1 MLASVS
7 VVIAHCV
14 HFWVSRFHR
23 NRELLSL
30 DWLCA
35 VVDQFTRFT
44 VPVFFFLSGFGLT
57 LQVMEKGL
65 TLKRYYRHR
74 LFKILAPFA
83 AWSAITSI
91 RHVDWF
97 AALSWEA
104 NPWGSFGALLKFLF
118 VRGFDYQYYFLIV
131 IFQFYLIYPFV
142 YKLGRSR
149 LWMGIF
155 LVLHLSLLSPME
167 YFLGLAGLKL
177 PALHSNA
184 LLYHWFY
191 CFAGIYAAYHK
202 DFLAA
207 QAKRLGRRGVAVF
220 WGLVFALLNGEFLAN
235 IGLGKMLSE
244 VDHFNR
250 WSVVLYCAAS
260 LMLFIEFKPWVQARI
275 YGNPGFRFLFTHVAP
290 YTFFVYL
297 AHTHLLRAVDFL
309 FWEDNFLDMANRIV
323 LVVGGSYLLAWFCQ
337 WLLEDFPRARLYLGL
352 PGKPVLVWSGLPGV
366 ARLIR
371 AAKSVAGQQPA
382 RSMNREPALE
392 TPSESRR

>member
-14 HFWVSRFHR
+14 HFWVSRFHK
-23 NRELLSL
+23 NRDFLSM

-97 AALSWEA
+97 ATLPWET
-104 NPWGSFGALLKFLF
+104 NPWGSVGAILRFLF
-118 VRGFDYQYYFLIV
+118 VDGFDYQYYFLIV
-131 IFQFYLIYPFV
+131 IFQFYLVYPFV

-155 LVLHLSLLSPME
+155 LVLHLSILSPVE
-167 YFLGLAGLKL
+167 FFLGLAGLKL
-177 PALHSNA
+177 PAIHSN
-184 LLYHWFY
+184 LLVYHWFY

-202 DFLAA
+202 DLLVA
-207 QAKRLGRRGVAVF
+207 QAKRLGRRGVAAF
-220 WGLVFALLNGEFLAN
+220 WILVFALLNGEFLAN
-235 IGLGKMLSE
+235 IGFGKLLNE

-260 LMLFIEFKPWVQARI
+260 LMLFIEFKPWVQARV
-275 YGNPGFRFLFTHVAP
+275 YANPGFRFLFTHVAP

-309 FWEDNFLDMANRIV
+309 FWESTFFDLLNRVV
-323 LVVGGSYLLAWFCQ
+323 LVVGGSYLLAWTAR
-337 WLLEDFPRARLYLGL
+337 WLLEDFPRVRACLGL
-352 PGKPVLVWSGLPGV
+352 PGKPAMEWSGLPGV
-366 ARLIR
+366 ARLR
-371 AAKSVAGQQPA
+371 RQAAAIAGLRPGRSV
-382 RSMNREPALE
+382 SREPAME
-392 TPSESRR
+392 TSSDSN